1 MKRILPSMLILL
13 CCVAPVNGQ
22 EADSL
27 SAEEL
32 VERIERFEN
41 VATLIAGA
49 TPYSKHDMIS
59 AIDSILN
66 VIRSRLEKDSPL
78 YEKWLWYQI
87 RTYQETDRY
96 TMTKPLLDTLDSLY
110 REKGETKELYNLHES
125 YAYYGI
131 FTYNL
136 EEAEKH
142 AKLSLKYAKNARE
155 KIIGL
160 KSLRDLSEYTDW
172 TGTQTCRLCKKMAS
186 RLHRHMEFSGDYV
199 PNLEKWFYAGGDS
212 IAIVRKAKKF
222 RQSTE
227 NMDER
232 FDAGLVLSKITG
244 DTAYLHDIINE
255 YLQYRQK
262 KSAQDKDLLISERDR
277 LSFKLYL
284 KALTELMYTDFAS
297 KPDQCLKYTQI
308 ITDFFEHPDTSS
320 FYAFHNEAIMT
331 TDNYAWHESYIPA
344 LMAEMLIYMMR
355 YAETG
360 NKEDCDEICSAIDRM
375 TSVYINDIE
384 HVSKFINDMPE
395 YDIRIWL
402 DKYYAGVQN
411 YGFTVATLQ
420 NWPMMNEHI
429 KDMFSISMFYKG
441 LLLRKS
447 VFGTAD
453 VSRDGEMFTFE
464 HIQSLLDKCPDNS
477 FFVDFTLLED
487 SGEYVMCVAGQNNTI
502 LKAIK
507 TGAIDRDMLDNPG
520 AYQNSELYDAIW
532 GKLTEIC
539 PYGAD
544 IFFVPDGDLYSA
556 NIEMLADKNGTCAA
570 QRYNLHRLSSFLE
583 VDSINTGK
591 CSMESAALFGGI
603 DQSLKKSE
611 GEITVISDMLT
622 TDGCKT
628 ETFEKTECTEGAFR
642 RLSGNSPDILH
653 FSSHAFYLDYN
664 EYQKSAFFN
673 ESYSGPEYYDRSKLN
688 SGIVMNR
695 GPENSGKEDDGMLL
709 AKEISEL
716 DLQGTDL
723 AVLSCCESGLGDT
736 TFDGV
741 LGLQRAFKEAGVQS
755 LILTLWNVSDNAAAL
770 FSTAFYYSLT
780 RCRNIRTSFLDAVY
794 TVRETYP
801 EPYYWAPFILID

>member
-1 MKRILPSMLILL
+1 M
-13 CCVAPVNGQ
+13 NGQ

-27 SAEEL
+27 STEEL
-32 VERIERFEN
+32 VERIELFEN
-41 VATLIAGA
+41 ATTLIAGA
-49 TPYSKHDMIS
+49 IPYSKNLMIS
-59 AIDSILN
+59 TVDSILN
-66 VIRSRLEKDSPL
+66 VIQTRLGKDSPL
-78 YEKWLWYQI
+78 YEKWLWHLI

-110 REKGETKELYNLHES
+110 REKGEKKELYNLHES
-125 YAYYGI
+125 YAYYGM

-142 AKLSLKYAKNARE
+142 ARLSLKYAKNARE

-160 KSLRDLSEYTDW
+160 KTLRNLSEYTDW
-172 TGTQTCRLCKKMAS
+172 TGMETCKWCKKLEPYLMKSDDFPGGYA
-186 RLHRHMEFSGDYV
+186 E
-199 PNLEKWFYAGGDS
+199 NLKIWFISGGDS
-212 IAIVRKAKKF
+212 LTIVRKARKF
-222 RQSTE
+222 WQSAE
-227 NMDER
+227 YMNER
-232 FDAGLVLSKITG
+232 FDTGLVLSKITG
-244 DTAYLHDIINE
+244 ETAYLHEIINE
-255 YLQYRQK
+255 YSQYRQK
-262 KSAQDKDLLISERDR
+262 RSAPDEKLVISDRDR
-277 LSFKLYL
+277 LSFEHYL
-284 KALTELMYTDFAS
+284 KALTELMYTDFVTL
-297 KPDQCLKYTQI
+297 PDQCLKYTQE
-308 ITDFFEHPDTSS
+308 ITEFFEHPDTSS
-320 FYAFHNEAIMT
+320 FYAYHNEAVVT
-331 TDNYAWHESYIPA
+331 TNNNSWHESYIPA
-344 LMAEMLIYMMR
+344 LMAEMLIYMNR

-360 NKEDCDEICSAIDRM
+360 NKEDYDKTCSAIERM
-375 TSVYINDIE
+375 TSVYRNDIE
-384 HVSKFINDMPE
+384 HVTKFINDMPE

-420 NWPMMNEHI
+420 NWPTMNEHI

-453 VSRDGEMFTFE
+453 VSRDGKMFSFE

-477 FFVDFTLLED
+477 FFVDFTLFED
-487 SGEYVMCVAGQNNTI
+487 SGEYVMYIAGQDSTI
-502 LKAIK
+502 LKVIK
-507 TGAIDRDMLDNPG
+507 IGAIDRDMLDSPDSCL
-520 AYQNSELYDAIW
+520 NSELYDAIW
-532 GKLTEIC
+532 GKLAEIC
-539 PYGAD
+539 PDGSD

-556 NIEMLADKNGTCAA
+556 NIEMLTDKNGTCAA

-583 VDSINTGK
+583 VENITSEK
-591 CSMESAALFGGI
+591 CSMESAALFGGM
-603 DQSLKKSE
+603 DPSLKKSE
-611 GEITVISDMLT
+611 SEVAAISGILSANGCR
-622 TDGCKT
+622 TDIYGKT
-628 ETFEKTECTEGAFR
+628 EGTESAFR
-642 RLSGNSPDILH
+642 SLSGNSPDILH
-653 FSSHAFYLDYN
+653 FSSHAFYLDYD
-664 EYQKSAFFN
+664 EYQTSAFFS
-673 ESYSGPEYYDRSKLN
+673 EHYSGPEYYDRSMLN

-709 AKEISEL
+709 AKEIAEL

-770 FSTAFYYSLT
+770 FSTAFYSNLT
-780 RCRNIRTSFLDAVY
+780 RSRNIRTSFLEAVD